1 MKGRFT
7 VLEFALSG
15 LLSVLVIGLLATLA
29 FRSIA
34 HDQALDEAKEL
45 TAVTAA
51 TAVEPA
57 LTPGLLRGNP
67 AAVASLE
74 QHLNPTAL
82 ERAGIERVKLWTP
95 EGRIVFSDEPRL
107 IGRDFSLEEE
117 ELEILQGDEI
127 DAEVSDL
134 DQPENRYERGR
145 GELLEVYMA
154 VHLPGGRPLLFESYR
169 PTAAISDTTRD
180 LTVAF
185 IPALLVGLLIL
196 QLVNLPLARALTRN
210 VKSARREREEYLRA
224 AVDASDRERRRIAAD
239 LHDGVVQDMNGL
251 SLSVAAEARGAE
263 ARGEGDA
270 ARRLRRISDS
280 GRQLTRSLR
289 NALVDI
295 YPPTLHREGLTRA
308 LTDLA
313 ESAERRGVSVDL
325 DVAESLDLDPE
336 AESLLFRIAQESVRN
351 VLAHSGASHAS
362 LGVGRE
368 DGHVSIV
375 VRDDG
380 RGFDPGAISSH
391 GHLGLRALESLTDD
405 AGGSFAVDSQ
415 PGAGTEV
422 RAELPDRAV
431 AGKGGRA

>member
-51 TAVEPA
+51 TAVEPL
-57 LTPGLLRGNP
+57 LTPALLRGDP
-67 AAVASLE
+67 AAIARLE
-74 QHLNPTAL
+74 ERLNPDAL
-82 ERAGIERVKLWTP
+82 RRAGIERIKLWTP
-95 EGRIVFSDEPRL
+95 DGRIVYSDEPRL
-107 IGRDFSLEEE
+107 IGRDF
-117 ELEILQGDEI
+117 ELEAEEREILAGDEI

-134 DQPENRYERGR
+134 DEPENRFERGR
-145 GELLEVYMA
+145 GELLEVYTA
-154 VHLPGGRPLLFESYR
+154 VRLPDGRPLFFEAYR

-185 IPALLVGLLIL
+185 IPALLVGLLVL

-210 VKSARREREEYLRA
+210 VQRARREREEYLRA

-251 SLSVAAEARGAE
+251 SLAVAAEARGAE
-263 ARGEGDA
+263 ARGEDDA

-289 NALVDI
+289 NVLVDI
-295 YPPTLHREGLTRA
+295 YPPTLHREGLGRA
-308 LTDLA
+308 LADLA
-313 ESAERRGVSVDL
+313 EGTKRRGVSVDL
-325 DVAESLDLDPE
+325 DVAEPLDVDPE
-336 AESLLFRIAQESVRN
+336 VESLLFRIAQEGVRN
-351 VLAHSGASHAS
+351 ILAHSGASHAS
-362 LGVGRE
+362 LAVGRE

-380 RGFDPGAISSH
+380 RGFDRDAVRPH
-391 GHLGLRALESLTDD
+391 GHLGLRALESLTED
-405 AGGSFAVDSQ
+405 AGGRFVVDSQ

-422 RAELPDRAV
+422 RAELPDRVPAP
-431 AGKGGRA
+431 AGEDG